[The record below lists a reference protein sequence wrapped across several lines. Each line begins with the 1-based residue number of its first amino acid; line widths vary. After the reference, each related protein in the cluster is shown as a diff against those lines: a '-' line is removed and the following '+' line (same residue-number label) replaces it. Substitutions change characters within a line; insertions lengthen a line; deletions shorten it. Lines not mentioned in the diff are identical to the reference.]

1 VLERLTRLE
10 ATVHQM
16 AAGSKAVTERRD
28 VNKEIDLPSS
38 SSHLSNT
45 HQQANRHKLKSSA
58 ESSIGSDSKI
68 GYIDSK
74 TIRSTG
80 IRYEEK
86 GVSPLEKRQA
96 QKPASTTIFDLKTIF
111 KDDGKEKDMYQLIV
125 KGDGL
130 KQLLEKVLK
139 LHLVHQSTRWTGDE
153 VTFTEP
159 FASLI
164 YHIKDLRR
172 AADGHEAS
180 EHAAEADRNAL
191 KDLLRHI
198 EFLLPK
204 LTNYREE
211 AFTSRKVTSAGI
223 WAIFRPGTLVVAHP
237 FLDEP
242 QIFRVK
248 SHGPSKSKTGA
259 FTVTCT
265 AYDWNGKSLERK
277 NYEFSINK
285 FEDEIPI
292 RDLPCYPVELYD
304 EGLET
309 LKSRLGKRGQN
320 FQEICRDNMQFKKEY
335 KYEDAAIPSSQTIDQ
350 ESSVLDLWGEVV
362 RSK

>member
-1 VLERLTRLE
+1 M
-10 ATVHQM
+10 AT
-16 AAGSKAVTERRD
+16 GSKVVTERGD
-28 VNKEIDLPSS
+28 ADKEIDLPSY
-38 SSHLSNT
+38 LSNMC
-45 HQQANRHKLKSSA
+45 QQTNKHRLKSSA
-58 ESSIGSDSKI
+58 ESPIGSDSKI

-74 TIRSTG
+74 MSRIG

-139 LHLVHQSTRWTGDE
+139 LHLAHESTRWTGDE

-164 YHIKDLRR
+164 HHIKDLKR
-172 AADGHEAS
+172 AADGHEAG

-198 EFLLPK
+198 EVLLPK
-204 LTNYREE
+204 VANYREV
-211 AFTSRKVTSAGI
+211 AFTSRKVTNAGI

-242 QIFRVK
+242 QIFRVQG
-248 SHGPSKSKTGA
+248 HGPSKLKTGA
-259 FTVTCT
+259 LAVTCT

-277 NYEFSINK
+277 YYEFSINK

-304 EGLET
+304 ERLET
-309 LKSRLGKRGQN
+309 LKSRLGKRGQS

-335 KYEDAAIPSSQTIDQ
+335 KYEDAAILGSQTIDQ
-350 ESSVLDLWGEVV
+350 DSSVIDLWGELV
-362 RSK
+362 RSKWQPRLLLVVLTRICRG